1 MEPNIISYIK
11 LLSYFI
17 KITSLDLFPHSLL
30 TTNNTQN
37 LRRHFI
43 SPSCGARAIIFI
55 FPLFIFTSWNWGLE
69 HFSSQWVSIILF
81 STNPFSNHTGSQKR
95 RIKCHCFLRRRKECT
110 WLRWLILINGTTGQ
124 LFCPEFWLPLQIK
137 IFLFFFLNWLKM
149 WGLSISVRWL
159 TLCNLCWLLKV
170 TVTKD
175 PGVKS

>member
-17 KITSLDLFPHSLL
+17 KITSLDLSPHALL

-43 SPSCGARAIIFI
+43 SPSSGARAIIFI

-95 RIKCHCFLRRRKECT
+95 RIKCHCFLRRKKNV
-110 WLRWLILINGTTGQ
+110 LGSDDLFLLMGQ
-124 LFCPEFWLPLQIK
+124 QGNYFVQSIDCLCKSKFSF
-137 IFLFFFLNWLKM
+137 FFFLN
-149 WGLSISVRWL
+149 
-159 TLCNLCWLLKV
+159 
-170 TVTKD
+170 
-175 PGVKS
+175 